1 MAEMPMS
8 GARGCDQLA
17 KRSTRWQM
25 RVLTRAKTA
34 CVSCGFRLM
43 PDLPNRFQS
52 GFPAG
57 LCAQPE
63 AVLPIR
69 LETAQS
75 DPVLPVG

>member
-17 KRSTRWQM
+17 KRYEWRGATRDAAF
-25 RVLTRAKTA
+25 VGEVPHGSK
-34 CVSCGFRLM
+34 
-43 PDLPNRFQS
+43 LPRFRFQS
-52 GFPAG
+52 SFPAG
-57 LCAQPE
+57 LCAQPA

>member
-17 KRSTRWQM
+17 KRYEWRGATRNAAS
-25 RVLTRAKTA
+25 VGEVPHGSK
-34 CVSCGFRLM
+34 
-43 PDLPNRFQS
+43 LPRFRFQS
-52 GFPAG
+52 DFQAG
-57 LCAQPE
+57 LFAQPA
-63 AVLPIR
+63 AVFPVR